1 MTNILL
7 LVLPQ
12 ISAIIVFMKLSIAI
26 AVAFL
31 ANLRTVSAS
40 STFKVVKGFLSNSE
54 LDHFLQVKPTEEGH
68 YNRIHGLTKIDAS
81 LVDRLKGVGAA
92 KSVQTGHNAEIKT
105 THLTQSSAPHIDHV
119 EDQEDF
125 SWDVVEEEV
134 SFVFLNDNPNA
145 FFVHGEDRIPVVAGN
160 MVIFRGGQVKH
171 YTEVESG
178 EVHLLGP
185 FGARSLESVGSGGGT
200 KASKSAKASK
210 SKARTRAARALKVID

>member
-1 MTNILL
+1 
-7 LVLPQ
+7 VLPQ
-12 ISAIIVFMKLSIAI
+12 ISTILVIMKLSIAV

-31 ANLRTVSAS
+31 TNLGTVSAS
-40 STFKVVKGFLSNSE
+40 SAFKVAKGFLSNSE
-54 LDHFLQVKPTEEGH
+54 LDHFLQVKPTEQGH

-185 FGARSLESVGSGGGT
+185 FGARSLESVGMNGHAVKVS
-200 KASKSAKASK
+200 KVSKSSNPH
-210 SKARTRAARALKVID
+210 KARTRRALKLID